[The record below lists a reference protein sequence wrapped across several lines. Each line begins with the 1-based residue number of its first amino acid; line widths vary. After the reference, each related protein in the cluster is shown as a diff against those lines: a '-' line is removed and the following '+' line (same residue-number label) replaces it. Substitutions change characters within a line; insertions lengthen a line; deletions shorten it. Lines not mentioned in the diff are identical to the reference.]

1 MYWRSQIS
9 KIDEQNTATEIEAQ
23 NLKDESSMIFLPN
36 GYLYSVNNEFK
47 KIFQK
52 NEHEFE
58 DTKFYKLFEP
68 FNKSRESEMSKL
80 TSGK

>member
-1 MYWRSQIS
+1 
-9 KIDEQNTATEIEAQ
+9 
-23 NLKDESSMIFLPN
+23 MIFLPN

-58 DTKFYKLFEP
+58 DNKFYKLFEP
-68 FNKSRESEMSKL
+68 FNKARESEMSKL

>member
-58 DTKFYKLFEP
+58 DNKFYKLFEP
-68 FNKSRESEMSKL
+68 FNKARESEMSKL